1 MLRFFGPCL
10 IAVLLFLGRAASA
23 PVPFAGLEQ
32 GYRYMY
38 NLDFEDAHKVFR
50 AWQSSHPE
58 DPLGFV
64 SDAASYLFSEFDRLH
79 VLQSELFTNDKRFDE
94 RSKLPPD
101 PAAKAAFNESLA
113 KADRLVAQILARS
126 PQDRN
131 AMFSQI
137 LASGLRG
144 DYAALIEK
152 RNFASLGY
160 MKNSRQI
167 AERLVAMDPTCYD
180 AYLAVGVENYLLSLN
195 AAPVRWILRMSGAQT
210 DKAEGIEHLHM
221 TAEKG
226 RYLGP
231 FARLLLAVAALRDK
245 DRATA
250 RTLLAGL
257 SQEFPGTICT
267 PRNWRRL
274 RSLGLRPLATYP

>member
-1 MLRFFGPCL
+1 
-10 IAVLLFLGRAASA
+10 
-23 PVPFAGLEQ
+23 
-32 GYRYMY
+32 MY
-38 NLDFEDAHKVFR
+38 NLDFGAAHQVFR
-50 AWQSSHPE
+50 AWQVSHPG

-79 VLQSELFTNDKRFDE
+79 VLQSELFTSDKSFDKRG
-94 RSKLPPD
+94 KLPPD
-101 PAAKAAFNESLA
+101 PAARAAFDGSLA
-113 KADRLVAQILARS
+113 KADQLIAQILARS
-126 PQDRN
+126 PQDSN

-152 RNFASLGY
+152 RNLASLGY

-167 AERLVAMDPTCYD
+167 AERLVVLDPTCYD
-180 AYLAVGVENYLLSLN
+180 AYLAVGVENYLLSQSSL
-195 AAPVRWILRMSGAQT
+195 PVRWVLRLSGAQT
-210 DKAEGIEHLHM
+210 DQTEGVNHLRV

-231 FARLLLAVAALRDK
+231 FARLLLAVAALRNH

-250 RTLLAGL
+250 RVLLSGL
-257 SQEFPGTICT
+257 SQEFPQ
-267 PRNWRRL
+267 NHL
-274 RSLGLRPLATYP
+274 YSEELAKISP

>member
-1 MLRFFGPCL
+1 MLRFFAPCL
-10 IAVLLFLGRAASA
+10 IALLLFPGRATSASIPSA
-23 PVPFAGLEQ
+23 SLEQ

-38 NLDFEDAHKVFR
+38 NLDFGAAHQVFH
-50 AWQSSHPE
+50 AWQASHPE

-79 VLQSELFTNDKRFDE
+79 VLQSELFTNDKSFDQ
-94 RSKLPPD
+94 RGKLPPD
-101 PAAKAAFNESLA
+101 PAARAAFNGSLD
-113 KADRLVAQILARS
+113 KADQLVAQILARS
-126 PQDRN
+126 PQDSN

-152 RNFASLGY
+152 RNLASLGY

-167 AERLVAMDPTCYD
+167 AERLVVLDPTCYD
-180 AYLAVGVENYLLSLN
+180 AYLAVGVENYLLSQSFP
-195 AAPVRWILRMSGAQT
+195 PVRWVLRLSGAQT
-210 DKAEGIEHLHM
+210 DKVEGVKHLRV

-231 FARLLLAVAALRDK
+231 FARLLLAVAALRNH

-250 RTLLAGL
+250 RTLLSGL
-257 SQEFPGTICT
+257 SQEFPQ
-267 PRNWRRL
+267 NHL
-274 RSLGLRPLATYP
+274 YSEELAKISP